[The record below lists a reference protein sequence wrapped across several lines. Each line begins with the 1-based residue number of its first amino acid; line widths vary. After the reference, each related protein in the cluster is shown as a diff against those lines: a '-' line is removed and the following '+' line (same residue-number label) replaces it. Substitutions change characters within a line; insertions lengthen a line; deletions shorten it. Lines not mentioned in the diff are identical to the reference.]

1 MCSQWPPCLSPT
13 PVCRAKAEAPAK
25 GEADCF
31 CALIVPPLSSPPTVC
46 RAKAEALAK
55 AQADAERA
63 ERDAKHAAEA
73 EARRLAEAEAA
84 LKATLERKRQA
95 LAAEPS
101 ASDAMSVNVM
111 VRAPEGIAIKES
123 Y

>member
-1 MCSQWPPCLSPT
+1 M
-13 PVCRAKAEAPAK
+13 
-25 GEADCF
+25 
-31 CALIVPPLSSPPTVC
+31 PPLSSPPTVC

-101 ASDAMSVNVM
+101 ASDANSVNVM
-111 VRAPEGIAIKES
+111 VRAPEGTIFKEF

>member
-1 MCSQWPPCLSPT
+1 MYLLCRLSRPHPT
-13 PVCRAKAEAPAK
+13 
-25 GEADCF
+25 
-31 CALIVPPLSSPPTVC
+31 C

-101 ASDAMSVNVM
+101 ASDANSVNVM
-111 VRAPEGIAIKES
+111 VRAPLSRSFTRAWPRRVWGVGG
-123 Y
+123 